1 MAFVEVKENDV
12 IMLGLSLQ
20 EAQVVKTIL
29 GRFDSNTDVIKSIF
43 DELDDAGV
51 KVYGNLLVTTHS
63 KDSVF
68 RLETDGE

>member
-29 GRFDSNTDVIKSIF
+29 GKFDDGTEVIKGIF
-43 DELDDAGV
+43 EELDDAGV
-51 KVYGNLLVTTHS
+51 KVYGNLLVTAHA
-63 KDSVF
+63 KDPVF

>member
-12 IMLGLSLQ
+12 IMLGLSLA

-29 GRFDSNTDVIKSIF
+29 GKFDENTEVIKGIY

-68 RLETDGE
+68 RLEKED